1 MAACS
6 AGASGRFGLV
16 TFDEKPATAL
26 VPGDQVVYRDGSQL
40 ARADLR
46 TIARV
51 DHEGDLV
58 YVTFDRGKLPH
69 RVRGVGEHRR
79 AAEGAARRLVGE
91 PLRP

>member
-6 AGASGRFGLV
+6 AGASGYIGVV
-16 TFDEKPATAL
+16 TFDEKPATTL

-58 YVTFDRGKLPH
+58 YVTFDRGSSRTAYAASASIVVLPKVQ
-69 RVRGVGEHRR
+69 RVGWWKSR
-79 AAEGAARRLVGE
+79 
-91 PLRP
+91 